1 MGRIKKAD
9 VKFSAVLTD
18 EQREAKEQIKAGTFV
33 FLLGKPGTS
42 KTFLACAVGLDL
54 LFKKEIEK
62 IVITRPTISTEDN
75 GFLPGTLE
83 EKMEP
88 WLVPIRSNMRT
99 IYNNPTKLK
108 KLEDDK
114 EIEIV
119 SLSHFRGRTFANSL
133 CIVDE
138 FENMTSSQLR
148 MAIGRLGK
156 DSIMIFCGDE
166 SQIDLKQKNT
176 SAIYELNKIKNSQFV
191 KIITL
196 TVPCG
201 QETCRLSCPYCLLLW
216 WN

>member
-1 MGRIKKAD
+1 MDRVKKSD
-9 VKFSAVLTD
+9 VKFSVSLTE
-18 EQREAKEQIKAGTFV
+18 EQKEAKEQIINGTFV

-42 KTFLACAVGLDL
+42 KTFLACSVGLDL
-54 LFKKEIEK
+54 LFKKQVEK

-99 IYNNPTKLK
+99 FYNNPTKLK
-108 KLEDDK
+108 KLEEDK

-119 SLSHFRGRTFANSL
+119 SLSHFRGRSFSNSI
-133 CIVDE
+133 CIIDE
-138 FENMTSSQLR
+138 FENMTASQLR

-156 DSIMIFCGDE
+156 GSIMIFCGDE

-176 SAIYELNKIKNSQFV
+176 SAIYELNKLKNSEYV

-196 TVPCG
+196 TENHRHPAV
-201 QETCRLSCPYCLLLW
+201 EHVLRLLE
-216 WN
+216 

>member
-1 MGRIKKAD
+1 MNRERKND
-9 VKFSAVLTD
+9 VKFTATLSD
-18 EQREAKEQIKAGTFV
+18 EQKAAKEKIINGTFV

-54 LFKKEIEK
+54 LFKKEVER

-99 IYNNPTKLK
+99 FYNNPAKLK
-108 KLEDDK
+108 KLEEDK

-119 SLSHFRGRTFANSL
+119 SLSHFRGRSFSNSV
-133 CIVDE
+133 CIIDE
-138 FENMTSSQLR
+138 FENMTASQLR

-156 DSIMIFCGDE
+156 GSIMIFCGDE
-166 SQIDLKQKNT
+166 SQIDLKQRST
-176 SAIYELNKIKNSQFV
+176 SAIYELNKLTNSEYVQ
-191 KIITL
+191 IITL
-196 TVPCG
+196 TENHRHPAV
-201 QETCRLSCPYCLLLW
+201 EHVLRLLE
-216 WN
+216 

>member
-1 MGRIKKAD
+1 MDRIKKTD

-166 SQIDLKQKNT
+166 SQIDLKQKTT
-176 SAIYELNKIKNSQFV
+176 SAIYELNKIKNSKFV

-196 TVPCG
+196 TENHRHPAVEQVLEMLG
-201 QETCRLSCPYCLLLW
+201 A
-216 WN
+216 

>member
-1 MGRIKKAD
+1 MDRIKKTD

-18 EQREAKEQIKAGTFV
+18 EQRETKEQIKAGTFV

-166 SQIDLKQKNT
+166 SQIDLKQKTT
-176 SAIYELNKIKNSQFV
+176 SAIYELNKIKNSKFV

-196 TVPCG
+196 TENHRHPAVEQVLEMLG
-201 QETCRLSCPYCLLLW
+201 A
-216 WN
+216 

>member
-1 MGRIKKAD
+1 MDRIKKTD

-18 EQREAKEQIKAGTFV
+18 EQREAKEQIKTGTFV

-138 FENMTSSQLR
+138 FENMTASQLR

-166 SQIDLKQKNT
+166 SQIDLKQKSM
-176 SAIYELNKIKNSQFV
+176 SAIYELNKIKDSKFV

-196 TVPCG
+196 TENHRHSAVEEVLEMLG
-201 QETCRLSCPYCLLLW
+201 A
-216 WN
+216 

>member
-1 MGRIKKAD
+1 MDRIKKTD

-18 EQREAKEQIKAGTFV
+18 EQREAKEQIKTGTFV

-166 SQIDLKQKNT
+166 SQIDLKQKTT
-176 SAIYELNKIKNSQFV
+176 SAIYELNKIKNSKFV

-196 TVPCG
+196 TENHRHPAVEQVLEMLG
-201 QETCRLSCPYCLLLW
+201 A
-216 WN
+216 